1 MARSPIRSR
10 TTPKKRVNF
19 NIRKTSH
26 LAERG
31 IKRRFQQRLLKWYR
45 EYGRDLPWRR
55 TANPYRILVSE
66 VMLQQTQVD
75 RVIPKYHEFL
85 EKYPT
90 LNDLAAAEPEEVR
103 KTWYPLGYN
112 IRPYRLHSIAC
123 EAVER
128 YGGHIPKKRDDL
140 MSLKGIGRYTAGAV
154 QSFAFNK
161 DAPILDTNV
170 MRVLHRVFVGEGNP
184 KTQKAKLWALA
195 EETIPRGKGYDF
207 NQALMDFG
215 AMVCTARKPYCLL
228 CPMREFCKA
237 FPIQT
242 R

>member
-1 MARSPIRSR
+1 MAEPG
-10 TTPKKRVNF
+10 K
-19 NIRKTSH
+19 
-26 LAERG
+26 
-31 IKRRFQQRLLKWYR
+31 KRRFQNRLLKWYQ
-45 EYGRDLPWRR
+45 ENGRDLPWRR
-55 TANPYRILVSE
+55 TANPYKILVSE

-103 KTWYPLGYN
+103 KTWFPLGYN

-140 MSLKGIGRYTAGAV
+140 LSLKGIGRYTAGAV

-170 MRVLHRVFVGEGNP
+170 MRVLHRIFLGEGDP
-184 KTQKAKLWALA
+184 KRQKTTLWALA

-215 AMVCTARKPYCLL
+215 AMVCTARKPSCLF

-237 FPIQT
+237 FPVEI
-242 R
+242 RS

>member
-1 MARSPIRSR
+1 MANSKNISPKTSR
-10 TTPKKRVNF
+10 TKGAKSS
-19 NIRKTSH
+19 KTIS
-26 LAERG
+26 LEM
-31 IKRRFQQRLLKWYR
+31 KRRFQKRLLTWYS

-55 TANPYRILVSE
+55 TSDPYKILVSE

-90 LNDLAAAEPEEVR
+90 IKDLAAAEPNDVR
-103 KTWYPLGYN
+103 ETWYPLGYN

-123 EAVER
+123 ETVER
-128 YGGHIPKKRDDL
+128 YGGSIPGKSKEL
-140 MSLKGIGRYTAGAV
+140 LSLKGVGPYTAGAV

-170 MRVLHRVFVGEGNP
+170 MRVLHRVFKNEGNP
-184 KTQKAKLWALA
+184 KSQKTQLWALS
-195 EETIPRGKGYDF
+195 EELIPKGKAYNF

-215 AMVCTARKPYCLL
+215 ATVCTAHKPRCLL
-228 CPMREFCKA
+228 CPMREFCKT
-237 FPIQT
+237 FPL
-242 R
+242 